1 MSLAD
6 DRAATRSSVAAS
18 RASTFKRDLN
28 SLETARRQTQ
38 TLNSLERKGV
48 RQATRGRGLW
58 VEPKATGGTGGGVAW
73 PLTEQT
79 KVVDGRTVPDRE
91 YYEDLVLVTS
101 DGFFTFEVPPFKS
114 MKWTDADGTPDRQ
127 FIYADG
133 PRP

>member
-1 MSLAD
+1 MTLAQE
-6 DRAATRSSVAAS
+6 RARIGAGISSS
-18 RASTFKRDLN
+18 RASTLKRDLN
-28 SLETARRQTQ
+28 SLEASRRKVQE
-38 TLNSLERKGV
+38 LNSLERKGA
-48 RQATRGRGLW
+48 RPATRGRGLW

-79 KVVDGRTVPDRE
+79 KVVDGKTVPDRE

-114 MKWTDADGTPDRQ
+114 TKWTDADGTPDRQ